1 MPERKE
7 VLKKADAKRAGKPER
22 KEPQSN
28 LMKKKDAKRAGKPE
42 RKEVLKKAKKT
53 YLLTPKGFFAK
64 IQENA
69 RYRER
74 LGKTKRQAQH
84 RKYAQTKM
92 DKIRGG
98 DAIMRRIKFTK
109 AILRGPEYV
118 CSSCH
123 RSLFKKSVTGVS
135 EKLREK
141 IRLASLEKV
150 KKANESKRKKREAET
165 HENQN
170 FNNGEDGTTTK
181 ERTFAKHSETSKHPQ

>member
-22 KEPQSN
+22 KEAQSN

-69 RYRER
+69 RYREK
-74 LGKTKRQAQH
+74 LGKTKRQEQH

-92 DKIRGG
+92 DKIGG
-98 DAIMRRIKFTK
+98 GF
-109 AILRGPEYV
+109 L
-118 CSSCH
+118 S
-123 RSLFKKSVTGVS
+123 
-135 EKLREK
+135 
-141 IRLASLEKV
+141 
-150 KKANESKRKKREAET
+150 
-165 HENQN
+165 
-170 FNNGEDGTTTK
+170 
-181 ERTFAKHSETSKHPQ
+181 